1 MFSKKQEK
9 RKELGLMISI
19 FALLLIGVLM
29 VFDASVVYSY
39 TTFGEKY
46 RFLLLQGG
54 WVIAGLLGMRFFFRL
69 DNKILHKISLPMFL
83 LSIVFL
89 ILVLLPIPFSLKL
102 YGARRWFYF
111 NPSPMPLLPL
121 VGRLGFQP
129 AELTKLSLLIYLG
142 FFLKGKESL
151 SKTVSFLLVVI
162 VTCLLVL
169 VEPDFGTMLI
179 VGGIGIGTYFLT
191 KSRLKELFLIL
202 PVILLLGFLFIW
214 LSPYRKER
222 LLTFFSPKAADPLS
236 AGYHTRQIMIA
247 LGSGGLLGVGPG
259 QSIQKYNYLPE
270 VSSDSIFAVLTEEF
284 GFIGASITILLFLYV
299 IYRLFMIVKRA
310 RDFSDRAIAA
320 GIACWFSLQTLLNL
334 SSMVGVAPL
343 TGVPLPLI
351 SYGGSAL
358 VFLMSGLGLALK
370 ISSESGGDRRFKLN

>member
-1 MFSKKQEK
+1 MFRKKQEK
-9 RKELGLMISI
+9 RKDLGLIIAI
-19 FALLLIGVLM
+19 FALLVIGVLM

-54 WVIAGLLGMRFFFRL
+54 WVVAGLLGMRFFFKL
-69 DNKILHKISLPMFL
+69 DKKLLQKISLPVFL
-83 LSIVFL
+83 LTIILL
-89 ILVLLPIPFSLKL
+89 IFVLLPTPFSPRL

-111 NPSPMPLLPL
+111 NPSPMPLLPI

-129 AELTKLSLLIYLG
+129 AELAKLSLLIYLG

-151 SKTVSFLLVVI
+151 SKTASFLLVLI
-162 VTCLLVL
+162 ITCLLVL

-179 VGGIGIGTYFLT
+179 IGGIGIGTYFLT
-191 KSRLKELFLIL
+191 KSRLLELFLIL
-202 PVILLLGFLFIW
+202 PVVLLLGFLFIW

-236 AGYHTRQIMIA
+236 SGYHTRQIMIA
-247 LGSGGLLGVGPG
+247 LGSGGLLGTGPG

-310 RDFSDRAIAA
+310 RDFSDQAIAG

-334 SSMVGVAPL
+334 SAMVGVVPL

-370 ISSESGGDRRFKLN
+370 ISSESAGDRRFRLD